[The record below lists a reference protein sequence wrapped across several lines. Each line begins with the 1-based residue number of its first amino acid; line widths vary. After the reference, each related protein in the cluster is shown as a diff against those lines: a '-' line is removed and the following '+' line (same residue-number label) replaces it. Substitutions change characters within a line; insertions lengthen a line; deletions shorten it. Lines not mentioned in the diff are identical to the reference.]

1 MRWQAGVGG
10 GVRRRGGG
18 AWPVAAAGRRGAP
31 AHPPASSHSSSLPQA
46 QYEAV
51 IGIEC
56 HFQLRTA
63 TKAFCGCANV
73 PGSADPNTH
82 VCPTCLGHPGTLPTL
97 NAAAL
102 ARGVTAGLALGCKL
116 APRAKF
122 DRKQYFYPD
131 LPKGYQISQHDE
143 PLCHDGAE
151 EGQSLSLDG
160 RGPWDVG
167 VLRCGRRAV
176 GRRGRSPRRP
186 TPVAPPNPPLPPP
199 SPTIHPPTLHRYADR
214 PRPRRGRHH
223 HGPRAARPPGGG
235 RGQAGARRVRPAV
248 RRRPLPG
255 SRTRRWHC
263 RGFVRIWLPPPIF
276 RPQRPCGRTP
286 WARKRRTS

>member
-10 GVRRRGGG
+10 GVGRRGGG

-143 PLCHDGAE
+143 PLCHDGAG
-151 EGQSLSLDG
+151 EGQNLSLDG

-167 VLRCGRRAV
+167 VLRCGWRAV
-176 GRRGRSPRRP
+176 
-186 TPVAPPNPPLPPP
+186 
-199 SPTIHPPTLHRYADR
+199 
-214 PRPRRGRHH
+214 
-223 HGPRAARPPGGG
+223 
-235 RGQAGARRVRPAV
+235 
-248 RRRPLPG
+248 
-255 SRTRRWHC
+255 
-263 RGFVRIWLPPPIF
+263 
-276 RPQRPCGRTP
+276 
-286 WARKRRTS
+286 